1 MSDVR
6 ALAEH
11 TCPACG
17 AAAEWNPTRGAL
29 ACPYCGTVVPT
40 ETDEATGEVREIP
53 LAQALR
59 EVADEDRGWQAA
71 RRTVRCNSCSAV
83 SVLDASTVGGRCA
96 FCGSPELVGYEE
108 IRSPIRP
115 RSLLPFTVDRTK
127 ATEAI
132 KAWWKKRW
140 LAPRALSRRAL
151 VDEVQGIYVPYWT
164 FDAAVEADWRADS
177 GTYYYTTETY
187 RGSDG
192 KTHTRQKRHTRW
204 RPAAGHVSH
213 FFDDE
218 LVCGSRGIHADL
230 LRGAEPFPTET
241 LIPYDT
247 AYLSGFTV
255 EHYQVVLVEAA
266 NQGRTEMEA
275 KLRSM
280 CAGQIPGDTYRN
292 LQVAAD
298 WQGETFKHVLL
309 PVWVVSYDYG
319 KRAFQVVVN
328 GVTGTVAGESPQ
340 SVWKIVGLVLAALA
354 VVAALVLFLNA
365 A

>member
-1 MSDVR
+1 MADVR

-17 AAAEWNPTRGAL
+17 AAAEWNPTRGEL

-40 ETDEATGEVREIP
+40 ETDERSGQIREIP
-53 LAQALR
+53 LAEELR
-59 EVADEDRGWQAA
+59 RLPDDERGWQAA
-71 RRTVRCNSCSAV
+71 KRTVRCNSCHAV
-83 SVLDASTVGGRCA
+83 SVLDPTRAGGRCE
-96 FCGSPELVGYEE
+96 FCGSPELVDYSE
-108 IRSPIRP
+108 IKSPIRP
-115 RSLLPFTVDRTK
+115 RGLLPFRIDRVQ
-127 ATEAI
+127 AADAI
-132 KAWWKKRW
+132 KKWWKGRW
-140 LAPRALSRRAL
+140 LAPNALARRAL
-151 VDEVQGIYVPYWT
+151 VDEIHGIYVPYWT

-192 KTHTRQKRHTRW
+192 KTRTRQKRHTRW

-218 LVCGSRGIHADL
+218 LVCGSRGVHADL
-230 LRGAEPFPTET
+230 LRGAEPFPTDR

-266 NQGRTEMEA
+266 QRGRTEMEG

-280 CAGQIPGDTYRN
+280 CAAQVPGDTYRN
-292 LQVAAD
+292 LRVDAN
-298 WQGETFKHVLL
+298 WGGETFKHVLL

-328 GVTGTVAGESPQ
+328 GDTGQVAGESPK
-340 SVWKIVGLVLAALA
+340 SAWKIAGL
-354 VVAALVLFLNA
+354 VVAALIVVALILLFVRSG
-365 A
+365 